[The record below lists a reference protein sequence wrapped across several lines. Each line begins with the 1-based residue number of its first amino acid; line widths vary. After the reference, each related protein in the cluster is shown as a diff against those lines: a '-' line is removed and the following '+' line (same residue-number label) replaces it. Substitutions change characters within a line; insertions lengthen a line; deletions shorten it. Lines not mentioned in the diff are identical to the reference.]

1 MEHHW
6 LVNALAP
13 TEGSGGEGQSDE
25 GVLGP
30 PGKRT
35 HTHYGRWRGLTTTA
49 QVRNQE
55 ETQISHFQSRHFQ
68 ETTKTMPLLILQ
80 PTTFGNFQRKRPSPP
95 QGSRGS
101 KIPVSSAP
109 V

>member
-55 ETQISHFQSRHFQ
+55 ETQI
-68 ETTKTMPLLILQ
+68 
-80 PTTFGNFQRKRPSPP
+80 
-95 QGSRGS
+95 
-101 KIPVSSAP
+101 
-109 V
+109 